1 MQFSF
6 IRIFIG
12 LLIIG
17 SLIFALERC
26 TNQFLK
32 DKKPTDSNVFE
43 FIEIKKAYEKGVKQN
58 IDAVLEQ
65 IVGKK
70 NFYTTVVA
78 EINQEKK
85 EELAVNRKPN
95 KITNQ
100 YRENISDKLTTDDE
114 DSYTSR
120 PSIMEL
126 KGELL
131 KNNPRLPG
139 LVDRSEIDN
148 KYPIDLPGFPKIE
161 SQQPKNLESAE
172 EKEVTK
178 KKNTQDKSF
187 TKNVSNDHIY
197 YDEQSST
204 TIYPTNEIKK
214 MIVSVVLDKEQFDMI
229 NIESE
234 DVEAIISKTA
244 GLNDARGDELLIRII
259 PFASSTFGLKKI
271 LLQNKDQIDALK
283 TSLFKF
289 RWLIIGVSSF
299 VVLGTIAGI
308 IFLTIRSYIRKKNQI
323 QLIQKKQEE
332 EVEIKENQRKAD
344 EISEKK
350 NSILGL
356 AKNKPDDFSA
366 LIVNWIFSEEKE
378 EELTNG

>member
-1 MQFSF
+1 
-6 IRIFIG
+6 
-12 LLIIG
+12 
-17 SLIFALERC
+17 
-26 TNQFLK
+26 
-32 DKKPTDSNVFE
+32 
-43 FIEIKKAYEKGVKQN
+43 
-58 IDAVLEQ
+58 
-65 IVGKK
+65 
-70 NFYTTVVA
+70 
-78 EINQEKK
+78 
-85 EELAVNRKPN
+85 
-95 KITNQ
+95 
-100 YRENISDKLTTDDE
+100 
-114 DSYTSR
+114 
-120 PSIMEL
+120 
-126 KGELL
+126 
-131 KNNPRLPG
+131 
-139 LVDRSEIDN
+139 
-148 KYPIDLPGFPKIE
+148 
-161 SQQPKNLESAE
+161 
-172 EKEVTK
+172 
-178 KKNTQDKSF
+178 
-187 TKNVSNDHIY
+187 
-197 YDEQSST
+197 
-204 TIYPTNEIKK
+204 